1 MILREE
7 ARVSR
12 PTEGE
17 MIAELSRIFG
27 AHSMKLP
34 VGIGDD
40 AAVLPATNLQTVACA
55 DMAVEGVHFKREW
68 STLGE
73 IGAKLT
79 AANLA
84 DIYAMG
90 AVPTHLLVTAALPA
104 DFGITELRALAE
116 GIKVEADK
124 TGAIVVGGDLSS
136 GAQLVLSIT
145 ALGTLPEDRRP
156 ILRGGAQVGDQVIIS
171 GLTGESAAGLA
182 ALTAHRADE
191 FNEMVTHYK
200 CPEVN
205 YSKAKNFADAK
216 VSSMIDI
223 SDGLLSEAQHLSS
236 AAGVGIRIN
245 SSQLRELP
253 NFTELEREADSLGC
267 DVWDWV
273 LTGGEDHVFLA
284 TTSCA
289 IPDGAHVIGEVVSGS
304 GVEVIGVSPR
314 KNSGFT
320 HFSQDM

>member
-104 DFGITELRALAE
+104 DFGITEFQQILNFINQPENKDIDVVLL
-116 GIKVEADK
+116 DK
-124 TGAIVVGGDLSS
+124 RHNGWGGTCGMLY
-136 GAQLVLSIT
+136 
-145 ALGTLPEDRRP
+145 
-156 ILRGGAQVGDQVIIS
+156 
-171 GLTGESAAGLA
+171 
-182 ALTAHRADE
+182 
-191 FNEMVTHYK
+191 NK
-200 CPEVN
+200 
-205 YSKAKNFADAK
+205 K
-216 VSSMIDI
+216 
-223 SDGLLSEAQHLSS
+223 
-236 AAGVGIRIN
+236 RI
-245 SSQLRELP
+245 
-253 NFTELEREADSLGC
+253 C
-267 DVWDWV
+267 Y
-273 LTGGEDHVFLA
+273 
-284 TTSCA
+284 
-289 IPDGAHVIGEVVSGS
+289 
-304 GVEVIGVSPR
+304 
-314 KNSGFT
+314 
-320 HFSQDM
+320 